1 VYDAL
6 GIGWMY
12 APTKWPVI
20 GPVVDKLYDLWAD
33 WRLSMTGRPDL
44 DQVMAERQAKMEELN
59 ERLNEGR
66 CRVGET

>member
-1 VYDAL
+1 
-6 GIGWMY
+6 MY